1 MCFYYNTKASYC
13 VSLNF
18 NVSENSS
25 VAFDLEVSGR
35 QRKVLIE
42 KICSSAAEDI
52 IYSLCE
58 EAESRLDD
66 EELEYV
72 KDQCP
77 GWDVVYDKVFDA
89 ISCYAQEERRKE
101 SFWRASCK
109 DILRV
114 ARRKK
119 ACYSVRHRGR
129 RGRPK
134 QGRSRSSFVAASS
147 HANSDS
153 GDDDDGGSDDGDG
166 GSGEGDCNRHSF
178 RRPALANFGWGC
190 AAVEFE
196 QGKSIVSPT
205 VRAQLQLHSG
215 AGSCGRFFVPFSR
228 QEVAA

>member
-1 MCFYYNTKASYC
+1 MNTLYFYYNTKASY
-13 VSLNF
+13 
-18 NVSENSS
+18 S
-25 VAFDLEVSGR
+25 VNLSFDLKGNSYVSFDMEISNR

-153 GDDDDGGSDDGDG
+153 GDDDDGGSGDGDG
-166 GSGEGDCNRHSF
+166 DGDGSEADHHSVVKNLKNGIMVIRNRAL
-178 RRPALANFGWGC
+178 RPAIMRC
-190 AAVEFE
+190 AQWSV
-196 QGKSIVSPT
+196 
-205 VRAQLQLHSG
+205 
-215 AGSCGRFFVPFSR
+215 FFVLFIR

>member
-1 MCFYYNTKASYC
+1 MYFYYNTKARYC

-42 KICSSAAEDI
+42 KICSSAAEDV

-101 SFWRASCK
+101 RFWRANCK
-109 DILRV
+109 DILRA

-119 ACYSVRHRGR
+119 ACYSIRHRGR

-153 GDDDDGGSDDGDG
+153 GGDDGGGSDDGDG
-166 GSGEGDCNRHSF
+166 DGSEADHHSVVKNLKNGIMIIRNRAL
-178 RRPALANFGWGC
+178 RPAIMRC
-190 AAVEFE
+190 AQWSV
-196 QGKSIVSPT
+196 
-205 VRAQLQLHSG
+205 
-215 AGSCGRFFVPFSR
+215 FFVLFIR